1 MFVPPLN
8 IWVFG
13 FERWQDSGKNKKPPS
28 LVKGRR
34 FRVATLIENNKVVF
48 LLEMVTESPKIPTEW
63 FSISPKDGFIKIL
76 HRFAPTTGSLSARNL
91 HYYFLST
98 F

>member
-1 MFVPPLN
+1 MAGPGEYKKTPVP
-8 IWVFG
+8 
-13 FERWQDSGKNKKPPS
+13 GKRD
-28 LVKGRR
+28 GG
-34 FRVATLIENNKVVF
+34 FRVATLIENSKAAF

-63 FSISPKDGFIKIL
+63 FSISLKDGFIKIL
-76 HRFAPTTGSLSARNL
+76 HRFAPTTGSLWARNL

>member
-1 MFVPPLN
+1 LN
-8 IWVFG
+8 V
-13 FERWQDSGKNKKPPS
+13 GKPSENNKKPPS

-34 FRVATLIENNKVVF
+34 FRVATLIEDNKAVF

-63 FSISPKDGFIKIL
+63 FSISLKDGFIKIL
-76 HRFAPTTGSLSARNL
+76 HRFAPTTGSLSARSL